1 MGGWIVADVK
11 TEEIKTLG
19 EMADVGFGCGP
30 AQPTWCE
37 PLGQERLGHH
47 GLSVRRTKDCHII
60 GVAYERVC
68 AAERAA
74 GGVITPQR
82 LFHTVESDIQQQR
95 ADHPTLGDPSVGGM
109 PHVLFHVASFEPLF
123 DQLPCWEITNGLA

>member
-1 MGGWIVADVK
+1 MADVK
-11 TEEIKTLG
+11 TEEIEALG
-19 EMADVGFGCGP
+19 EMADVRFGCGP

-37 PLGQERLGHH
+37 PLGQEHLGHH

-82 LFHTVESDIQQQR
+82 LVHTVESDIQQQR
-95 ADHPTLGDPSVGGM
+95 AEHSPYNGSSPQTQSVR
-109 PHVLFHVASFEPLF
+109 S
-123 DQLPCWEITNGLA
+123 QLSS